1 MSATWDTYTYQLD
14 SYGNPVRVNKPRW
27 TVGKGLGRLSSTG
40 TSFSYTFNNDTFKKK
55 DKKKNDNKQPQPQP
69 NTLPPDPN
77 EEPEDNG
84 PRKNRT
90 HNSGPTVMRFG
101 RSRGVYLS
109 TIRSITDMGLSTKRK
124 WNTTAG
130 LPKT

>member
-55 DKKKNDNKQPQPQP
+55 DKKKNDNKQPQPCLLYTSFTRGFKRIIIVLT
-69 NTLPPDPN
+69 N
-77 EEPEDNG
+77 NG
-84 PRKNRT
+84 NT
-90 HNSGPTVMRFG
+90 HN
-101 RSRGVYLS
+101 
-109 TIRSITDMGLSTKRK
+109 
-124 WNTTAG
+124 
-130 LPKT
+130 